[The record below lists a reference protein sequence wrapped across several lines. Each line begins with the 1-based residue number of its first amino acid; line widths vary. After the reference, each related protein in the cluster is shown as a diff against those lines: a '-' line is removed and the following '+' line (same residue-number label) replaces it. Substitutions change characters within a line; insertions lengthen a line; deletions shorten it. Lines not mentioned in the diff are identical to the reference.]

1 LNKLNRILLL
11 MISLRLLSG
20 LIEMTAAYLM
30 YYFKNINTAIRINA
44 ALGLVGPLILILVT
58 SLGLIG
64 ISNQINLKNIILIA
78 VGVTMILF
86 GTR

>member
-1 LNKLNRILLL
+1 MNKLNRILLL